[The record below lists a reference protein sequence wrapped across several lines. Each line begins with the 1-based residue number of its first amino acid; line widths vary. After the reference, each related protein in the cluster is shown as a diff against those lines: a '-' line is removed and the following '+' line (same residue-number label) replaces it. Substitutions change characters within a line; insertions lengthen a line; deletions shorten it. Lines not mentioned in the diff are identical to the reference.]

1 MKYLTGI
8 CSQRFGKKNKNSII
22 REVFDILFKE
32 YGKQYWWPGDTRD
45 EIIIGAVLTQNTAWK
60 NVERS
65 IENLREENCL
75 SLQCIE
81 TIDIERLKKMIKPSG
96 FFNQK
101 SVYLK
106 SVAEYINS
114 LGNAVPSRDDL
125 LKVKGVGKET
135 CDSILLYAY
144 NVPVFVVDAYTKR
157 LFSRIGIIKG
167 DEEYDNIR
175 EIFEKAIGKDVYV
188 YNEYHALIV
197 KHCKDVCKKNPLCDN
212 CVLARK
218 NGTKKKT

>member
-8 CSQRFGKKNKNSII
+8 CSQRFKNKNRSSVIK
-22 REVFDILFKE
+22 EVFAILFNE

-65 IENLREENCL
+65 IENLRKENCL
-75 SLQCIE
+75 SLQCIR
-81 TIDIERLKKMIKPSG
+81 TIDIEKLKEMIKPSG

-106 SVAEYINS
+106 SVAEYINDI
-114 LGNAVPSRDDL
+114 GNKVPTREDL

-144 NVPVFVVDAYTKR
+144 NIPVFVVDAYTKR
-157 LFSRIGIIKG
+157 LFSRIGIIKE
-167 DEEYDNIR
+167 EEYDNIR
-175 EIFEKAIGKDVYV
+175 RIFEKAIGEDVYV

-197 KHCKDVCKKNPLCDN
+197 KHCKDVCKKNPVCDK

-218 NGTKKKT
+218 NGIYNKT